1 MLAGALMMGFATE
14 VAMANESGPKVKA
27 KRFIVIDDATGA
39 VLYEKKSTERC
50 AVASTQKLLTALC
63 VSEAGLNNTVY
74 VKHSDTTVEPSK
86 IYIRSGEKYSR
97 GELVKAL
104 LVKSGN
110 DAARALARDVA
121 GSEAK
126 FSKVMNAKAKSL
138 GMNDSHFKNPHGLT
152 VTGQY
157 STARDIAILA
167 RSVTRNKTLAAH
179 MKLKGYYFTPPG
191 RKKRWL
197 SNTNKLLKSVSYC
210 TGMKTGT
217 TRASGRC
224 LVCSGEL
231 GGRKVIVVCLGSDSQ
246 NIWKDSEKL
255 LRWALEGAGKPAIQR

>member
-1 MLAGALMMGFATE
+1 MLAGALMMG
-14 VAMANESGPKVKA
+14 VAVANSSTPTVKA
-27 KRFIVIDDATGA
+27 KRCIVIDDATGA
-39 VLYEKKSTERC
+39 VLFEKKSLEKC

-63 VSEAGLNNTVY
+63 VTEAGSMENTVF
-74 VKHSDTTVEPSK
+74 VKHSDTTVEPTK
-86 IYIRSGEKYSR
+86 LYVKSGEQYSR
-97 GELVKAL
+97 ATLVKAL
-104 LVKSGN
+104 LVKSSN

-126 FSKVMNAKAKSL
+126 FAVVMNAKAKKL
-138 GMNDSHFKNPHGLT
+138 GMNDSHFKNSHGLT
-152 VTGQY
+152 ETGQY
-157 STARDIAILA
+157 STARDLAILA
-167 RSVTRNKTLAAH
+167 RSVTRHPTLASH
-179 MKLKGYYFTPPG
+179 MKNKGYYFYPSNG
-191 RKKRWL
+191 GKKWL
-197 SNTNKLLKSVSYC
+197 TNTNRLLKSMSCC

-255 LRWALEGAGKPAIQR
+255 LKWALEGAGKPAVHR